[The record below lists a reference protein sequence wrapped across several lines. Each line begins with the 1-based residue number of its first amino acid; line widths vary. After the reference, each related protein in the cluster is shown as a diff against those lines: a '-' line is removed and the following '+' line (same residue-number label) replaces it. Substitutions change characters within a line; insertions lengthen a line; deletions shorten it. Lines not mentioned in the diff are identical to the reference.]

1 MAKITFKALAVEN
14 IGPFRARQ
22 TIDLSVNAERP
33 VVLIKALNGSGKT
46 TLLTALQVGLY
57 GQKALATLKRT
68 EYEQFILAL
77 MRRDATG
84 NSIVEIVVEAEVGA
98 MRRHLVVRRE
108 WSALGEALQEQ
119 VSVLEDGGTD
129 VDFTQEWDEFIG
141 AILPAE
147 LVQLFLFDGEKI
159 EALANPDRLP
169 ELLKRATETFLGIG
183 GIDAL
188 SNDLKA
194 LERRS
199 ALKNKGGSEA
209 YDTARANLLNWE
221 SQLEELE
228 LKVDALTQEKAAA
241 QNAADQADAA
251 LSRYNAEAQRKGLV
265 AYEQAAE
272 IRSSVVQARKSVDD
286 ARTDLVEAMSDP
298 VLPVAWLTSMWPQ
311 YEKAWERDQQVKHGK
326 LLSQEFKKRDQRILA
341 SLEKGLPKAAAAAL
355 RQALDSDLKSFVG
368 ARGPIGPRMLE
379 ADPRDVERQ
388 LEQARS
394 RVQRQLRLLRIT
406 QDRADKAEQRIG
418 QIPAEE
424 QIAGILTELQELSKT
439 TSMASANLAHVVHQL
454 DEARGNMA
462 HVKMRL
468 NAAQERIGTEF
479 RDRSMEAK
487 GLAASARARKAL
499 SLFKDRLLASKA
511 QWLSAMITAE
521 FRKLLRKRNLMSSV
535 LVDPETYKV
544 SIVDGK
550 GQELPMDRL
559 SAGERQL
566 LATAVLSA
574 LIKERKGR
582 FPVVVDTPLARLDQ
596 QHRSALIKGFF
607 ATVSHQVVVL
617 STDQEVEGQAY
628 AALQPFNSQ
637 EYELNFDDNTGATTA
652 RRIEAVEAC

>member
-1 MAKITFKALAVEN
+1 
-14 IGPFRARQ
+14 
-22 TIDLSVNAERP
+22 
-33 VVLIKALNGSGKT
+33 
-46 TLLTALQVGLY
+46 
-57 GQKALATLKRT
+57 
-68 EYEQFILAL
+68 
-77 MRRDATG
+77 
-84 NSIVEIVVEAEVGA
+84 
-98 MRRHLVVRRE
+98 
-108 WSALGEALQEQ
+108 
-119 VSVLEDGGTD
+119 
-129 VDFTQEWDEFIG
+129 
-141 AILPAE
+141 
-147 LVQLFLFDGEKI
+147 
-159 EALANPDRLP
+159 
-169 ELLKRATETFLGIG
+169 
-183 GIDAL
+183 
-188 SNDLKA
+188 
-194 LERRS
+194 
-199 ALKNKGGSEA
+199 
-209 YDTARANLLNWE
+209 
-221 SQLEELE
+221 
-228 LKVDALTQEKAAA
+228 
-241 QNAADQADAA
+241 
-251 LSRYNAEAQRKGLV
+251 
-265 AYEQAAE
+265 
-272 IRSSVVQARKSVDD
+272 
-286 ARTDLVEAMSDP
+286 MSDP

-368 ARGPIGPRMLE
+368 SRGPTGPRMLE

-394 RVQRQLRLLRIT
+394 RVQRQLRLLRTT
-406 QDRADKAEQRIG
+406 QDQADRAEQRIG

-462 HVKMRL
+462 HVNMRL

-487 GLAASARARKAL
+487 SLAASARARKAL

-521 FRKLLRKRNLMSSV
+521 FRKLLRKRNLMTSV
-535 LVDPETYKV
+535 LVDPETYRV

-550 GQELPMDRL
+550 GQELAMDRL

-652 RRIEAVEAC
+652 RRVEAVEAC